1 VSSRSLEEDLRDIP
15 GVEGAEIDGSGGT
28 PGGLRIR
35 IAEGADQR
43 AVGQAIRDVL
53 TNHGLG
59 TDTRLPGEAP
69 VTGVPAEGGGSDE
82 MPMEAPEDEPAIDAA
97 VEEQP
102 SAVAVI
108 GDEVA
113 EPTDTPTVVDL
124 TDQREEAEDEI
135 KPVEVEPVAV
145 ESVEVESVEVES
157 VEVESVEVEPVEVE
171 SVEVESVVRESLE
184 VVPAGEELQTE
195 EVLNTVE
202 ASSSPG
208 SWVSRQPQVRDA
220 VRVSKEDPTNGV
232 IAKLDRVA
240 VEEARDGISVT
251 VSTTDGRSAT
261 EPASSNEGGVEAAVV
276 KAAST
281 LARPGSPDPSIVE
294 IEDRRV
300 EGVDI
305 VMIVLDLD
313 GTLAVGAA
321 IVVAGRSF
329 ALGRATWAALSL

>member
-1 VSSRSLEEDLRDIP
+1 MSSRSLEEDLRDIP

-82 MPMEAPEDEPAIDAA
+82 MPMEAPEDETAIDAA

-124 TDQREEAEDEI
+124 TDQREEAGD
-135 KPVEVEPVAV
+135 AA
-145 ESVEVESVEVES
+145 
-157 VEVESVEVEPVEVE
+157 VEVEPVEVE
-171 SVEVESVVRESLE
+171 PVEVEPVEVEPVEVEPVVRESLE

-208 SWVSRQPQVRDA
+208 SWVSSESKVRDA
-220 VRVSKEDPTNGV
+220 VRVSKGDPTNGV

-281 LARPGSPDPSIVE
+281 LARPGSPGPSIVE